1 MAAKRNLVDPENLA
15 IEEAFGTVLPSSYWE
30 AVGKTASAEPPGPPS
45 PMAAQEGERAK
56 EEVPAM
62 TPEGSATPKA
72 RRPRAVRGEHGYS
85 VEETESLRKFLMQYA
100 EAHSLSW
107 EQMVDRMATIERK
120 PAPGGLWD
128 QVAAVLPLRSK
139 DSVVRHC
146 RRQFHPYGQRGS
158 WTKEEDEQL
167 EEAVEKYGRRWA
179 KVGKIIN
186 RHPNHARD
194 RYRDYVAAK
203 GFKTG
208 RWSAWE
214 VRQLRLAV
222 VASEAEQ
229 RAKYC
234 ERHGPLSDLSRP
246 PSQFISASQVAM
258 KLGSTRSRVQVQTK
272 LGRLGIV
279 GKAARCT

>member
-1 MAAKRNLVDPENLA
+1 
-15 IEEAFGTVLPSSYWE
+15 
-30 AVGKTASAEPPGPPS
+30 
-45 PMAAQEGERAK
+45 MAAQEREAV
-56 EEVPAM
+56 EEVPVRE
-62 TPEGSATPKA
+62 PEGSTTPKA

-85 VEETESLRKFLMQYA
+85 VEETESLRTFLTQYA

-107 EQMVDRMATIERK
+107 EQLVDRMATIERK
-120 PAPGGLWD
+120 PAPGGFWD
-128 QVAAVLPLRSK
+128 QVAAVLPLRKK

-167 EEAVEKYGRRWA
+167 EEAVEKYGHRWA
-179 KVGKIIN
+179 KVGKAIN
-186 RHPNHARD
+186 RHPSHARD
-194 RYRDYVAAK
+194 RHRDYVAVK

-234 ERHGPLSDLSRP
+234 ERHGPLSDLPLP
-246 PSQFISASQVAM
+246 PCQFISANEVAM

-272 LGRLGIV
+272 LCRLGIV